1 MKLKRA
7 IIFGI
12 LIWLITYILT
22 SVLNPIFTDNLP
34 NINIVVPITI
44 IVVTGFFGI
53 LYIREI
59 DSNEVME
66 GILAGII
73 FLIVDAILDYIFFIM
88 PNHRALI
95 IDNFPLHVVSMIVI
109 ILSITTF
116 LGYLAQMNVDLKWR
130 DEKYDT

>member
-1 MKLKRA
+1 M
-7 IIFGI
+7 
-12 LIWLITYILT
+12 
-22 SVLNPIFTDNLP
+22 
-34 NINIVVPITI
+34 PITI

-116 LGYLAQMNVDLKWR
+116 LGYLAQMNVDLK
-130 DEKYDT
+130 

>member
-22 SVLNPIFTDNLP
+22 SILNPIFTDNLP
-34 NINIVVPITI
+34 HINIVVPITI
-44 IVVTGFFGI
+44 IIVTGFFGI

-59 DSNEVME
+59 NSNEVME

-73 FLIVDAILDYIFFIM
+73 FTAIDIILDYIFFIL
-88 PNHRALI
+88 PNHPALI
-95 IDNFPLHVVSMIVI
+95 VDNFTLHVISMIVI

-116 LGYLAQMNVDLKWR
+116 LGYLAQMNVDLK
-130 DEKYDT
+130 

>member
-1 MKLKRA
+1 MKIKRA

-12 LIWLITYILT
+12 LIWLITYALT
-22 SVLNPIFTDNLP
+22 SILNPIFTDNLP

-44 IVVTGFFGI
+44 IIVTGFFGI

-59 DSNEVME
+59 NSNEVIE

-73 FLIVDAILDYIFFIM
+73 FTIIDIILDYTFFVL
-88 PNHRALI
+88 PNNNALI
-95 IDNFPLHVVSMIVI
+95 VENFPSHVISMIII

-116 LGYLAQMNVDLKWR
+116 LGYLAQMNVDLK
-130 DEKYDT
+130 

>member
-1 MKLKRA
+1 MKLKKA

-22 SVLNPIFTDNLP
+22 SILNPIFTDNLP

-44 IVVTGFFGI
+44 IIVTGFFGI

-59 DSNEVME
+59 DENEVME

-73 FLIVDAILDYIFFIM
+73 FVIIDIILDYTIFIL
-88 PNHRALI
+88 PNRPALI
-95 IDNFPLHVVSMIVI
+95 VEDFTVHAISMFVI

-116 LGYLAQMNVDLKWR
+116 LGYLAQMTIDLK
-130 DEKYDT
+130 

>member
-1 MKLKRA
+1 MKIKRA

-12 LIWLITYILT
+12 LIWLITYALT
-22 SVLNPIFTDNLP
+22 SILNPIFTVNLP

-44 IVVTGFFGI
+44 IIVTGFFGI

-59 DSNEVME
+59 NSNEVIE

-73 FLIVDAILDYIFFIM
+73 FTIIDIILDYTFFVL
-88 PNHRALI
+88 PNNNALI
-95 IDNFPLHVVSMIVI
+95 VENFPSHVISMIII

-116 LGYLAQMNVDLKWR
+116 LGYLAQMNVDFK
-130 DEKYDT
+130 

>member
-22 SVLNPIFTDNLP
+22 SLLNPIFTDNLP
-34 NINIVVPITI
+34 NVNIVVPITI
-44 IVVTGFFGI
+44 IIVTGFFGI

-59 DSNEVME
+59 NSNEVME
-66 GILAGII
+66 GIMAGII
-73 FLIVDAILDYIFFIM
+73 FIIIDFILDYTFFIIPNHPALIVD
-88 PNHRALI
+88 
-95 IDNFPLHVVSMIVI
+95 NFTVHVISMIII

-116 LGYLAQMNVDLKWR
+116 LGYLAQMNIDLK
-130 DEKYDT
+130 

>member
-22 SVLNPIFTDNLP
+22 SILNPIFTDNLP

-44 IVVTGFFGI
+44 IIVTGFFGI

-59 DSNEVME
+59 NENEVME

-73 FLIVDAILDYIFFIM
+73 FIIVDIILDYTFFIM
-88 PNHRALI
+88 PNHHALI
-95 IDNFPLHVVSMIVI
+95 VDDFAIHVISMIVI

-116 LGYLAQMNVDLKWR
+116 LGYLAQMNVDLK
-130 DEKYDT
+130 